1 MTAETTARRP
11 RKRRSV
17 GSVIIGVIAELL
29 LTVGIFI
36 LIFIGWQLWWT
47 NIEAESVQQNA
58 IAQVTQEWDK
68 PQEDENGE
76 PTQPIEGET
85 WGILYIPKFGAN
97 YAKPI
102 AEGIS
107 MDVLNTVGVGHYPQ
121 TQKIGE
127 KGNVAFAGHRQT
139 HGQVFWDMDKL
150 TDGDTA
156 YIQTKDGIYSY
167 KLRQLQYVS
176 PNQSDVLLPV
186 PGQPGAEPEEKL
198 MTLTTCHPPF
208 SMAQRIISTFEQTDF
223 AKRGEPIPAEIEEI
237 VTKTTG
243 GNG

>member
-1 MTAETTARRP
+1 MTAETTDRRP
-11 RKRRSV
+11 RKRSSV

-29 LTVGIFI
+29 LTAGIFI
-36 LIFIGWQLWWT
+36 LLFIGWQLWWT

-58 IAQVTQEWDK
+58 ITQVTQEWDK
-68 PQEDENGE
+68 PQKDNGK

-107 MDVLNTVGVGHYPQ
+107 MDVLNTIGVGHYPQ

-127 KGNVAFAGHRQT
+127 KGNAAFAGHRQT

-150 TDGDTA
+150 SDGDTA

-186 PGQPGAEPEEKL
+186 PGQPSAEPEDKL

-208 SMAQRIISTFEQTDF
+208 TMAERIISTFEQTDF

>member
-17 GSVIIGVIAELL
+17 GSIIIGVIAELL

-36 LIFIGWQLWWT
+36 LLFSAWQLWWT
-47 NIEAESVQQNA
+47 NIEAESVQRNA
-58 IAQVTQEWDK
+58 IAQVTREW
-68 PQEDENGE
+68 ENGKGG
-76 PTQPIEGET
+76 PTHPIEGQT

-107 MDVLNTVGVGHYPQ
+107 MDVLNTVGIGHYPQ
-121 TQKIGE
+121 TQKVGEIG
-127 KGNVAFAGHRQT
+127 NAAFAGHRQSY
-139 HGQVFWDMDKL
+139 GQVFWDMDKL
-150 TDGDTA
+150 TEGDTA

-167 KLRQLQYVS
+167 KMRQLQSVS

-186 PGQPGAEPEEKL
+186 PGQPNVQPQDKL

-208 SMAQRIISTFEQTDF
+208 SVAERLISTFEQTDF